1 MGASLEAQMPTN
13 MPAMQETRIQS
24 IGQEYALEEGMA
36 THSRILAWRIPMDRG
51 SLASYSPEG
60 RRVGHNWSD
69 LACRHARTVRT
80 RTQCSCMHTGIC
92 VLDLSIHLLSWGLT
106 YQDCCVTWAAREVD
120 PMGLAN
126 FASLQTILTL
136 FVCWRCRSLCCI
148 LPWQK
153 LRALSCF
160 LGWPVYT
167 PSERGVCLFFFF
179 AQSSMTF
186 ASASVPETL
195 LSPHS
200 HSSAFAPAASHSHL
214 QISFTWRWVHHY
226 WTESILLNGAED
238 AKTEEGMGLVGHKLP
253 LPPPPSCLLCRWVS
267 VKEPLTAFLEWMLSL
282 LTFRV
287 GGRYSPLLY
296 VIYLSSWWW

>member
-1 MGASLEAQMPTN
+1 
-13 MPAMQETRIQS
+13 
-24 IGQEYALEEGMA
+24 MA
-36 THSRILAWRIPMDRG
+36 THSSILAWRIPMDRG

-106 YQDCCVTWAAREVD
+106 YQDCCVTWAAREVA

-136 FVCWRCRSLCCI
+136 FVCWRRRSLCCI

-160 LGWPVYT
+160 LGW
-167 PSERGVCLFFFF
+167 L
-179 AQSSMTF
+179 
-186 ASASVPETL
+186 L
-195 LSPHS
+195 LSQKPSFLHILI
-200 HSSAFAPAASHSHL
+200 HPRLPRQPPTHTCKSHSH
-214 QISFTWRWVHHY
+214 
-226 WTESILLNGAED
+226 G
-238 AKTEEGMGLVGHKLP
+238 VGFIITGQK
-253 LPPPPSCLLCRWVS
+253 
-267 VKEPLTAFLEWMLSL
+267 AFS
-282 LTFRV
+282 
-287 GGRYSPLLY
+287 
-296 VIYLSSWWW
+296 

>member
-24 IGQEYALEEGMA
+24 SGQEYALEEGMA

-126 FASLQTILTL
+126 FASPQTISTL

-167 PSERGVCLFFFF
+167 PSERGVCLFFF
-179 AQSSMTF
+179 
-186 ASASVPETL
+186 L
-195 LSPHS
+195 LSQAWPLLLLLS
-200 HSSAFAPAASHSHL
+200 QKPSSLHILIHPRLPQQPPTHTCKSHSH
-214 QISFTWRWVHHY
+214 
-226 WTESILLNGAED
+226 G
-238 AKTEEGMGLVGHKLP
+238 VGFIITGQK
-253 LPPPPSCLLCRWVS
+253 
-267 VKEPLTAFLEWMLSL
+267 AFS
-282 LTFRV
+282 
-287 GGRYSPLLY
+287 
-296 VIYLSSWWW
+296 

>member
-13 MPAMQETRIQS
+13 MPAMQETRVQS

-36 THSRILAWRIPMDRG
+36 THSSILAWRIPIDRG

-69 LACRHARTVRT
+69 LACRHAHTVRT
-80 RTQCSCMHTGIC
+80 RTHCLCMHTGIC

-106 YQDCCVTWAAREVD
+106 YQDCCVTWAAREVA

-136 FVCWRCRSLCCI
+136 FVCWRGRSLCCI

-160 LGWPVYT
+160 LGWPIYT

-179 AQSSMTF
+179 FSFKHDLCFCFCPRNPPLSTF
-186 ASASVPETL
+186 
-195 LSPHS
+195 
-200 HSSAFAPAASHSHL
+200 
-214 QISFTWRWVHHY
+214 SFIRVCPG
-226 WTESILLNGAED
+226 S
-238 AKTEEGMGLVGHKLP
+238 LP
-253 LPPPPSCLLCRWVS
+253 LTPANLIHMALGSSLLDRKHSPKWSRRRQDRGGHGFGGAQAPPPSS
-267 VKEPLTAFLEWMLSL
+267 SFLPALQMG
-282 LTFRV
+282 FREGTSDCFPGV
-287 GGRYSPLLY
+287 NA
-296 VIYLSSWWW
+296 